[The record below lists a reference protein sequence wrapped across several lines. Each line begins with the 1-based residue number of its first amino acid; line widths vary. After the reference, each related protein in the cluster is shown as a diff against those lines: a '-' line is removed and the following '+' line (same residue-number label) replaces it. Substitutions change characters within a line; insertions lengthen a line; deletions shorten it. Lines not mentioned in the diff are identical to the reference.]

1 MKYTYRSYTV
11 DEATKKLE
19 NYCAYQERCH
29 QEVRNKL
36 KNMRMIPE
44 AVDQIIVHL
53 IQLDYLNEERFA
65 RAYVRGKFHNKNWGR
80 IRIRYELEKREISK
94 HNIAKG
100 LQEIDEESYINSFNQ
115 LVGKKLEQ
123 LDSVQDLRKKRRK
136 LVEYLQ
142 YRGWENSLIYDK
154 LKHLI

>member
-100 LQEIDEESYINSFNQ
+100 LQEIDEESYINSFNK